1 MSTDRQKS
9 FVATIGIRTDLVHF
23 LDVVNGAPATVTSSL
38 FSGGHFSGKPQ
49 SRNDSHLL
57 GIRPE
62 PRLTVYFRHTGQ
74 GYRLYIRTPGPYYG
88 KCLSLDK
95 NGILGAFAP
104 EGSNV
109 YQLIGK
115 QGIPLS
121 IDDHQSNKLE
131 AYLKVSGSPGLLH
144 TYKLHD
150 STFTYFADK
159 GGRPFKF
166 RFTIL
171 ERNAS
176 YIDHPDEV

>member
-9 FVATIGIRTDLVHF
+9 FIATIGIQTDLVHF
-23 LDVVNGAPATVTSSL
+23 LDVVNGAPATVTSPL

-62 PRLTVYFRHTGQ
+62 PRLTLYFRHTEQ

-95 NGILGAFAP
+95 NGILGAFDP

-121 IDDHQSNKLE
+121 IDNHQSNKLE

-144 TYKLHD
+144 THKLHD

-176 YIDHPDEV
+176 YIDRPDEI